1 MSLIRQLEA
10 LGAELETLLEAFGV
24 PLYLVNASG
33 AILWQNRASIAL
45 TGDLRGASF
54 RAVVAPEYRSK
65 AQRRFS
71 RHEFTDDGLT
81 NLDVVILGSDGARK
95 RVRASSQPIKI
106 DGKLVGIFGAVLSA
120 VAVEH
125 PARGPCLTARQH
137 EVLRLLAAGRSTRE
151 VAAELGVAVE
161 TARNHIRRLMGNLDS
176 HSRVEAI
183 ARGREA
189 GLI

>member
-1 MSLIRQLEA
+1 VSLIRQLEA

-54 RAVVAPEYRSK
+54 LAVVAPEYRSK

-71 RHEFTDDGLT
+71 RHEFADDGLT

-95 RVRASSQPIKI
+95 RVRASSQPIKK
-106 DGKLVGIFGAVLSA
+106 DSKLVGIFGAVLSA
-120 VAVEH
+120 VAVEQ

-161 TARNHIRRLMGNLDS
+161 TARNHIRRLMRNLDS

-189 GLI
+189 GFI